1 MLRSGNGIA
10 VFAVLFVLLAL
21 FGLISCNLSNEPKLP
36 KPPFKTPVNLAR
48 EGVLADFDIRS
59 VKHNLYYFYL
69 NFEFSEGDRADRE
82 RVRKIVGGGPDE
94 PASVPVPVRLTIF
107 KKQAQ
112 DEQIYYRKTIE
123 KWDIDYHGHDN
134 YKGSLGGCNL
144 PRGKY
149 RFVLESLASSRE
161 YESIATSFRIGFYPK
176 IKFDTSI
183 GRSWRCVLEL
193 QSLPPKR
200 IK

>member
-10 VFAVLFVLLAL
+10 VFSVLFVLLAL

-36 KPPFKTPVNLAR
+36 KPPFGTPVNLAR

-59 VKHNLYYFYL
+59 VKHNLYSFYL
-69 NFEFSEGDRADRE
+69 KFEFSEGDQADRE
-82 RVRKIVGGGPDE
+82 RVRKIVGGPHE
-94 PASVPVPVRLTIF
+94 PASVPVPVKLTIF

-123 KWDIDYHGHDN
+123 KWDIDRYGHDN

-161 YESIATSFRIGFYPK
+161 YESIATSFRIGFYPR

-183 GRSWRCVLEL
+183 GRNWRCVLEL